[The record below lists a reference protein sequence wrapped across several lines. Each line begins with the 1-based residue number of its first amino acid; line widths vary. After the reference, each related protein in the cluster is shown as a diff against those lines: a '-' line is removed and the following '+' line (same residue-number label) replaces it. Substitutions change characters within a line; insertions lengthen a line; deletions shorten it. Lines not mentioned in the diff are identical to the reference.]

1 MKIDYESKLNPEQYE
16 AVTTIEGPLLIV
28 AGAGSGKTTVITYRM
43 AYMLDHG
50 VQQHSILAL
59 TFTNKA
65 AKEMAERVRSVTG
78 KKLRDLTV
86 STFHAFG
93 VKILRKEIAALGY
106 KDNFSIYDEA
116 DKNQLIKD
124 CAREQG
130 FKMEGFDAYKVG
142 TLFSQIRS
150 EQRPWSK
157 ADDAYR
163 GLYDEYRRSLRIYN
177 AVDFDDLIVLPI
189 ELFELHPEIAARY
202 RDTYRYVMIDEFQDT
217 SLMQYRFMRLM
228 SSSNVCIVGDD
239 DQSIYSWRGA
249 NFENF
254 QLFER
259 DFPDRKQVKLE
270 RNYRSTA
277 TILDA
282 ANAIIANNENRMDKA
297 LWSPEGK
304 AGTPIEL
311 YTPEDEGKEAE
322 FIARMIKEIK
332 LKDRVPWDEF
342 GILIRTNN
350 LTRRIEEALLAEQVP
365 YRISGGTSFYGRK
378 EIKDVISYLRVIANP
393 DDDVNLLR
401 IVNTP
406 RRGIGKTTL
415 EKLNAISRSSG
426 SSLRTAMELVRA
438 GSSVGAEGGGDAAG
452 GDFRLGAEEATSG
465 LAFGGLSEKSIADI
479 GIFLDLIEEYREA
492 LLGKKKIAAK
502 VRALVDAIDYWG
514 YLVEENKQSDKAAKW
529 KFHNLEILIKSI
541 EDWETNP
548 DNLSPGLYEWLN
560 RVSLITRDDLED
572 EEGGEVNLMTIHAAK
587 GLEFEVV
594 FIAGCEDG
602 VIPHAR
608 SLEEGEGNLEEERR
622 LFYVAVT
629 RARRRLLVSSC
640 LRRRKGNQ
648 MLDCVPSP
656 FLQEIPEELLQNCL
670 GESEFTEEEG
680 EAQFGKLMAMFG
692 DASEGEAPPAAEAPA
707 APAADVP
714 AKTAAAAEASVAA
727 DAQEKEG

>member
-1 MKIDYESKLNPEQYE
+1 MHIDYEAELNPEQYD
-16 AVTTIEGPLLIV
+16 AVTTTEGPLLII
-28 AGAGSGKTTVITYRM
+28 AGAGSGKTRVITYRM
-43 AYMLDHG
+43 AYMLDKG
-50 VQQHSILAL
+50 IAQHSILAL

-65 AKEMAERVRSVTG
+65 AREMADRVRSITG
-78 KKLRDLTV
+78 KRLRDLTV

-93 VKILRKEIAALGY
+93 VKILRKEIQALGFR
-106 KDNFSIYDEA
+106 DNFSIYDEA
-116 DKNQLIKD
+116 DRNQLIKD

-130 FKMEGFDAYKVG
+130 FKMDGFDAYKVG
-142 TLFSQIRS
+142 ALFSQIRS

-163 GLYDEYRRSLRIYN
+163 GLYDEYRRSLRIFN
-177 AVDFDDLIVLPI
+177 AVDFDDLIVHPI
-189 ELFELHPEIAARY
+189 DIFDLHPEIAARY
-202 RDTYRYVMIDEFQDT
+202 RDTFRYVMIDEFQDT
-217 SLMQYRFMRLM
+217 SFMQYRFMRHLAAH
-228 SSSNVCIVGDD
+228 NVCIVGDD

-254 QLFER
+254 GLFEA
-259 DFPDRKQVKLE
+259 DFPSFKEVKLE

-282 ANAIIANNENRMDKA
+282 ANAIIANNTNRKEKA
-297 LWSPEGK
+297 LWTKGEG
-304 AGTPIEL
+304 ASSPIEL

-322 FIARMIKEIK
+322 FIARTIKEIR
-332 LKDRVPWDEF
+332 LKERTPWGEF

-350 LTRRIEEALLAEQVP
+350 LTRRLEEALLAEQVP

-378 EIKDVISYLRVIANP
+378 EIKDVISYLRVVANP

-415 EKLNAISRSSG
+415 EKLNAISRLHG

-438 GSSVGAEGGGDAAG
+438 DAELARRERSSAG
-452 GDFRLGAEEATSG
+452 GPEGFRLGAGEEETP
-465 LAFGGLSEKSIADI
+465 GGFTEKAVADI
-479 GIFLDLIEEYREA
+479 SIFLDLIEEYREE
-492 LLGKKKIAAK
+492 LLGKKRIAAK
-502 VRALVDAIDYWG
+502 IRQLVDAIDYWG

-529 KFHNLEILIKSI
+529 KFHNLELLIKSV
-541 EDWETNP
+541 EEWETNP
-548 DNLSPGLYEWLN
+548 DTLSPGLYEWLN

-572 EEGGEVNLMTIHAAK
+572 DEGGEVNLMTIHAAK

-602 VIPHAR
+602 IIPHAR

-629 RARRRLLVSSC
+629 RARRRLLISAC
-640 LRRRKGNQ
+640 LRRRKQNQ
-648 MLDCVPSP
+648 TVDCVPSP
-656 FLQEIPEELLQNCL
+656 FLQEIPQELIQNCV
-670 GESEFTEEEG
+670 GEAEFTEEEG
-680 EAQFGKLMAMFG
+680 EEYFGKLNALF
-692 DASEGEAPPAAEAPA
+692 
-707 APAADVP
+707 
-714 AKTAAAAEASVAA
+714 KTEDGATP
-727 DAQEKEG
+727 D

>member
-16 AVTTIEGPLLIV
+16 AVTSVEGPLLIV

-43 AYMLDHG
+43 AYMLDQG
-50 VQQHSILAL
+50 IPQHSILAL

-65 AKEMAERVRSVTG
+65 AREMADRVRLITG

-93 VKILRKEIAALGY
+93 VKILRKEIAVLGY
-106 KDNFSIYDEA
+106 KENFSIYDEA

-130 FKMEGFDAYKVG
+130 FRMEAFDAYKVG
-142 TLFSQIRS
+142 ALFSRIRS
-150 EQRPWSK
+150 EQTGWSK

-163 GLYDEYRRSLRIYN
+163 GLYDEYRRSLRIFN

-189 ELFELHPEIAARY
+189 ELFELEPEIAARY
-202 RDTYRYVMIDEFQDT
+202 REAYRYVMIDEYQDT
-217 SLMQYRFMRLM
+217 SLMQYRLMRLM
-228 SSSNVCIVGDD
+228 SSRNLCIVGDD

-254 QLFER
+254 ALFER
-259 DFPDRKQVKLE
+259 DFPGFTQVKLE

-282 ANAIIANNENRMDKA
+282 ANAIIANNENRKEKA

-311 YTPEDEGKEAE
+311 YAPEDEGKEAE
-322 FIARMIKEIK
+322 FIARTIKEIK
-332 LKDRVPWDEF
+332 LKDKTPWGEF
-342 GILIRTNN
+342 GVLIRTNN
-350 LTRRIEEALLAEQVP
+350 LTRRIEEAFLAEQVP

-378 EIKDVISYLRVIANP
+378 EIKDLISYLRVIANP

-401 IVNTP
+401 VVNTP

-415 EKLNAISRSSG
+415 EKLTAIARSRDASIRS
-426 SSLRTAMELVRA
+426 AMELVRTGA
-438 GSSVGAEGGGDAAG
+438 SLPAEGGVEGFG
-452 GDFRLGAEEATSG
+452 LSAEGESVSG
-465 LAFGGLSEKSIADI
+465 LAFGGLSEKAVADVSA
-479 GIFLDLIEEYREA
+479 FLDLVDEYREE
-492 LLGKKKIAAK
+492 LLGKKKISAK
-502 VRALVDAIDYWG
+502 VRQLIDAIDYWG

-548 DNLSPGLYEWLN
+548 DNLSPGIYEWLN
-560 RVSLITRDDLED
+560 RVALITRDDLED

-587 GLEFEVV
+587 GLEFDVV

-608 SLEEGEGNLEEERR
+608 SLEEGEGNIEEERR

-629 RARRRLLVSSC
+629 RARRRLLVSAC
-640 LRRRKGNQ
+640 LRRRKQNQ
-648 MLDCVPSP
+648 TIDCVPSP
-656 FLQEIPEELLQNCL
+656 FLQEIPPELIRACEL
-670 GESEFTEEEG
+670 EDEFAEG
-680 EAQFGKLMAMFG
+680 EGEEYFGKLNAMFG
-692 DASEGEAPPAAEAPA
+692 EPPA
-707 APAADVP
+707 
-714 AKTAAAAEASVAA
+714 
-727 DAQEKEG
+727 Q